1 MAHSGP
7 RGIGKG
13 RFGGVV
19 DVKPI
24 LEARNVTKIYG
35 NGHMR
40 VVALMDVCMNICAGE
55 CVALMGP
62 SGSGKSTLL
71 SILGLISR
79 PTEGYVLVQ
88 RKTVDDDERSRAR
101 YRNKFFGY
109 VHQEFAII
117 ENESVEKNVIIPLQ
131 YADVRLKRQERR
143 ERVQQVLE
151 QVDLAWALHKNASN
165 LSGGER
171 QRVAI
176 ARALINN
183 PAVILADE
191 PTAALDG
198 NSAQEIMQLFL
209 SFRER
214 GASVLIA
221 THDERVVKQC
231 DRVLH
236 IIDGHLDG
244 NTT

>member
-1 MAHSGP
+1 
-7 RGIGKG
+7 
-13 RFGGVV
+13 VV
-19 DVKPI
+19 DVKKM

-35 NGHMR
+35 KGHMQ
-40 VVALMDVCMNICAGE
+40 VVALKDVYMNIWAGE

-79 PTEGYVLVQ
+79 PTDGHVLVQ
-88 RKTVDDDERSRAR
+88 GKSVDDDNERSRAR
-101 YRNKFFGY
+101 YRNQFFGY

-117 ENESVEKNVIIPLQ
+117 ENESVEKNIVIPLQ
-131 YADVRLKRQERR
+131 YADVRLTRQQRR
-143 ERVQQVLE
+143 NRVLQVLE
-151 QVDLAWALHKNASN
+151 QVDLVWALRKNASN

-183 PAVILADE
+183 PAVILSDE

-221 THDERVVKQC
+221 THDERLVKHC

-236 IIDGHLDG
+236 IVDGLMAG
-244 NTT
+244 NIP

>member
-1 MAHSGP
+1 
-7 RGIGKG
+7 
-13 RFGGVV
+13 
-19 DVKPI
+19 
-24 LEARNVTKIYG
+24 
-35 NGHMR
+35 
-40 VVALMDVCMNICAGE
+40 MNIFAGE

-71 SILGLISR
+71 STLGLISR
-79 PTEGYVLVQ
+79 PTDGYVLVQ
-88 RKTVDDDERSRAR
+88 GKTVDDDERSRAWH
-101 YRNKFFGY
+101 RNQFFGY

-143 ERVQQVLE
+143 NRVRQVLE

-165 LSGGER
+165 LSSGER

-183 PAVILADE
+183 PVVILTDE

-198 NSAQEIMQLFL
+198 NSAQEIMRLFL

-214 GASVLIA
+214 SASVLIA

-236 IIDGHLDG
+236 IIDGHLVG
-244 NTT
+244 NIP

>member
-1 MAHSGP
+1 MKA
-7 RGIGKG
+7 
-13 RFGGVV
+13 
-19 DVKPI
+19 I
-24 LEARNVTKIYG
+24 LESYNLSKIYG
-35 NGHMR
+35 NGR
-40 VVALMDVCMNICAGE
+40 SQVVALRDVCLSILPGE

-79 PTEGYVLVQ
+79 PTRGYVLVQ
-88 RKTVDDDERSRAR
+88 GKPVEDNERSRAR
-101 YRNKFFGY
+101 LRNEFFGY
-109 VHQEFAII
+109 IHQEFAVI
-117 ENESVEKNVIIPLQ
+117 ENESVERNVMIPLQ
-131 YADVRLKRQERR
+131 YARIRLTRQECRK
-143 ERVQQVLE
+143 RVLQVLE
-151 QVDLAWALHKNASN
+151 QLDLAWALHENVSH

-183 PAVILADE
+183 PSGILADE

-198 NSAQEIMQLFL
+198 SSAEEVVQLLL

-214 GASVLIA
+214 GGFVLIA
-221 THDERVVKQC
+221 THDERVVKKC

-236 IIDGHLDG
+236 IIDGYLA
-244 NTT
+244 

>member
-1 MAHSGP
+1 MVHSGA
-7 RGIGKG
+7 RGIGEG

-19 DVKPI
+19 DVKKI

-40 VVALMDVCMNICAGE
+40 VVALKDVYMNIWAGE

-79 PTEGYVLVQ
+79 PTDGHVLVQ
-88 RKTVDDDERSRAR
+88 GKTVDDDERSRAR
-101 YRNKFFGY
+101 YRNQFFGY

-131 YADVRLKRQERR
+131 YADVRLKRQECRN
-143 ERVQQVLE
+143 RVRQVLE
-151 QVDLAWALHKNASN
+151 QVDLAWALGKNASN

-221 THDERVVKQC
+221 THDERLVKQC

-236 IIDGHLDG
+236 IIDGLLAG
-244 NTT
+244 NIP

>member
-1 MAHSGP
+1 VV
-7 RGIGKG
+7 
-13 RFGGVV
+13 GV
-19 DVKPI
+19 KAI
-24 LEARNVTKIYG
+24 LEARNLTKIYG
-35 NGHMR
+35 NGHTQ
-40 VVALMDVCMNICAGE
+40 VVALRDVCMSIFAGE

-79 PTEGYVLVQ
+79 TTDGYVLVQ
-88 RKTVDDDERSRAR
+88 GQTVGDDERSRAR
-101 YRNKFFGY
+101 LRNRFFGY

-117 ENESVEKNVIIPLQ
+117 ENESVERNVMIPLQ

-143 ERVQQVLE
+143 NRIRQVLE

-176 ARALINN
+176 TRALINN
-183 PAVILADE
+183 PVVILADE

-198 NSAQEIMQLFL
+198 DSAQEIMQLFL

-236 IIDGHLDG
+236 ITDGHLAGDV
-244 NTT
+244 